1 MITRTHTNIVLT
13 GFMGVGKDTVG
24 KIVAQRIGYRF
35 ISTDDLI
42 EQKAGMPLSQI
53 VISKGEIYLHDLERE
68 TLNEIIKDK
77 KGRMVISTGGE
88 IVACKEN
95 CELLKKA
102 GIIIYIYTKPKDILD
117 RMIKTPNKR
126 PQFKDLK
133 DEELKTEVDKLM
145 KSRQKMY
152 ESIKDISIDAFEKSP
167 LLVLISS
174 SGTCSGVI
182 SVSFIVNPGI
192 LAFLH
197 IYDIPLF
204 LL

>member
-1 MITRTHTNIVLT
+1 MISRANTNIVLT

-35 ISTDDLI
+35 ISTDELI
-42 EQKAGMPLSQI
+42 EKKSGMPLSKI
-53 VISKGEIYLHDLERE
+53 ISEKGEDYLHEIESKVLEG
-68 TLNEIIKDK
+68 LIHDK

-95 CELLKKA
+95 CELLKKT
-102 GIIIYIYTKPKDILD
+102 GVIIYIYTKPRDILD

-133 DEELKTEVDKLM
+133 DDDLKSEVNSLM
-145 KSRQKMY
+145 KSREKMY

-167 LLVLISS
+167 LQTAEEVIEAWSS
-174 SGTCSGVI
+174 I
-182 SVSFIVNPGI
+182 
-192 LAFLH
+192 
-197 IYDIPLF
+197 
-204 LL
+204 